1 MPDLTPAQWV
11 LAAVAAACLGIS
23 KAGFAGM
30 SLIHVVVFAMLFGA
44 RTSTGIVLPMLIV
57 GDICGA
63 GAFRQHARWDYIR
76 RMLPPACIGVMLGAS
91 VMRQLSD
98 TVFKPIIGAII
109 LTLTILQFVRMQRPD
124 WLGDV
129 PHSPVFAWTMGL
141 VAGATTML
149 ANAAGPIITIYCLSV
164 GLPKYEMVGTGAW
177 LFFIL
182 NTFKVPFSIALGLI
196 QGPTLFLNLILAP
209 IVVAGVLFGR
219 WLVRLVPQQIF
230 DRLIL
235 AFAALAAV
243 RLIAG

>member
-1 MPDLTPAQWV
+1 MPDLSPAQWV
-11 LAAVAAACLGIS
+11 LAAVAATCLGIS

-30 SLIHVVVFAMLFGA
+30 SLIHVLVFAMLFGA

-57 GDICGA
+57 GDVCGA
-63 GAFRQHARWDYIR
+63 SAFHRHARWDYIR
-76 RMLPPACIGVMLGAS
+76 RMLPPACLGVILAAS
-91 VMRQLSD
+91 FMRQLSD
-98 TVFKPIIGAII
+98 VVFKPVIGVVI
-109 LTLTILQFVRMQRPD
+109 LTLTIMQLVRLQRPD

-129 PHSPVFAWTMGL
+129 PHSRLFAWSLGL
-141 VAGATTML
+141 AAGATTML

-177 LFFIL
+177 LFFVL

-196 QGPTLFLNLILAP
+196 QGPTLLLNLVLTPA
-209 IVVAGVLFGR
+209 VVAGVLGGR
-219 WLVRLVPQQIF
+219 WLVRRVPQQIF

-235 AFAALAAV
+235 AFAALAAL